1 MGVTKTIIGVKKVS
15 QEETQTQ
22 TVEALEKALLKA
34 ILKAGRILVY
44 YDEVGLLKN
53 YEIKDKYMFRYYN
66 KNNDSNILMLPDL
79 LQLDETEINIFNK
92 IFDLREE
99 MGIDELAEMIAN
111 YVNKKQQTC
120 LKTGHVWLLLLQKA
134 REYFEVEEHYS
145 EFDAHAW
152 VGRIKY
158 IIKEDNIT
166 LATIIENVDYCNKCF
181 SGADILVSAQRCT
194 KYEVERNE

>member
-1 MGVTKTIIGVKKVS
+1 MS
-15 QEETQTQ
+15 REEETQTVTDQ
-22 TVEALEKALLKA
+22 EALEKALLKA

-44 YDEVGLLKN
+44 YDEIGLPKD

-66 KNNDSNILMLPDL
+66 KNNDANILMLPDL

-92 IFDLREE
+92 IFDLKQGME
-99 MGIDELAEMIAN
+99 IDELAEMIAN

-145 EFDAHAW
+145 EFDTRAW

-158 IIKEDNIT
+158 VIKDDGIT
-166 LATIIENVDYCNKCF
+166 LATIIENIDVCDRCF
-181 SGADILVSAQRCT
+181 SGADILISVQKCT
-194 KYEVERNE
+194 KYEIERN